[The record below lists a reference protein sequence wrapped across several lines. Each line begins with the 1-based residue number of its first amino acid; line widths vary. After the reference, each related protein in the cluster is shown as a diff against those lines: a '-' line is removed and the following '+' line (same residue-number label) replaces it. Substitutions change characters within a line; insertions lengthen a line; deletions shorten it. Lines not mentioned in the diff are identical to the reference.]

1 MELITIQVMY
11 TRLQGRSCNLHIFN
25 KIVGRYQAKIHENL
39 PENGPKPKKLK
50 LEMLNNRMI

>member
-1 MELITIQVMY
+1 MY

-39 PENGPKPKKLK
+39 PENGIKFNYKKLK
-50 LEMLNNRMI
+50 LEMQNNRLI